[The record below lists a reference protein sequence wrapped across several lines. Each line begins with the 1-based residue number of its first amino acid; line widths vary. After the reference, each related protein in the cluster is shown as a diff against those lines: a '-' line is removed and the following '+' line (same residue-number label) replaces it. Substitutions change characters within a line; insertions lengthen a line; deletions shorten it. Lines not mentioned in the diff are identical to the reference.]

1 MKQIKEEYRKVK
13 DIIHPR
19 RCGNFRYLPREKR
32 IRKSEKWINQ
42 NRADKRLSSFTHNF
56 CRFTSVKF
64 KSNIEAHEE
73 GAKARKLAYFRKRA
87 QYKLAK
93 VGITLFTT
101 ATLKIS
107 QNEEAE
113 INSLLARLTGGKEAS
128 RISPNSYS
136 LNKEDSLLSTDNS
149 APVNFEGK
157 NE

>member
-1 MKQIKEEYRKVK
+1 MQLQKEEYQRVR
-13 DIIHPR
+13 DIVNYR
-19 RCGNFRYLPREKR
+19 RCGKFRYLTRENR
-32 IRKSEKWINQ
+32 IRKIEKQINQ
-42 NRADKRLSSFTHNF
+42 NRADKRLSSSTHNF

-93 VGITLFTT
+93 VGITLFTNS
-101 ATLKIS
+101 TLKIS

-113 INSLLARLTGGKEAS
+113 INALFSRLCGAKEAS
-128 RISPNSYS
+128 RFSPNSYS

-149 APVNFEGK
+149 APVNFERK